1 MISISNKMPGNNLLE
16 VIRPVTQDIE
26 SVGLKMAPRRYR
38 IGDVATI
45 ELKDGQV
52 LCGEITHFGV
62 NWIHLKL
69 FNGSGIC
76 EVQRSLLKFN

>member
-1 MISISNKMPGNNLLE
+1 MISISNMMPEKNLLE
-16 VIRPVTQDIE
+16 GISPIAQDIE

-38 IGDVATI
+38 VGEVATI

-76 EVQRSLLKFN
+76 EVQRSLLKLN